1 VDRGREH
8 LAPALL
14 FYSMR
19 FILILFLLLLGVSCT
34 SNRSYPESLLLSVL
48 QQVKGNEYWRS
59 LAYVDY
65 ARFLAEKG
73 RFEECD
79 EIAAEI
85 PNYRRALAR
94 LAVPESMV
102 AAGKFEEARKTL
114 LSMGEVPRYG
124 VGPQESEIVSR
135 MVGCAEAAGCLS
147 EVVDLLLEKKI
158 KSARNYDDIR
168 VALNSEVQGVA
179 TKEAQIKDSQSR
191 AVESSK
197 SSASTGKTSDANSSS
212 KPKQVSM
219 ENALL
224 RRMAL
229 SAGSKGILIRLKG
242 LLAVNRIR
250 EAHEFLSAIFVP
262 EKSYPF
268 ANLAD
273 EALVCKLGWRCG
285 WDSQPDTT
293 LDRLKKL
300 ASKSPGGLETGYAGV
315 GEVIVFAA
323 EMQRPDIA
331 RALLTEAEEKSNQLP
346 SFLRTMA
353 VSDLA
358 CAAKLSG
365 FDDEAG
371 RLLLDVVQ
379 TSGENPNPRS
389 KALGCFWALMAALE
403 GDKPMRG
410 NWEQQIEAILK
421 DLPAQYERI
430 AAASGG
436 GE

>member
-1 VDRGREH
+1 
-8 LAPALL
+8 
-14 FYSMR
+14 MK
-19 FILILFLLLLGVSCT
+19 FILISLIILLGVSCT
-34 SNRSYPESLLLSVL
+34 NKRSGPENLLLGVL
-48 QQVKGNEYWRS
+48 PQIKGNEYWRS

-79 EIAAEI
+79 AIAAEI

-135 MVGCAEAAGCLS
+135 MIGCAEAAGCLG

-158 KSARNYDDIR
+158 KSARNYDDVR
-168 VALNSEVQGVA
+168 VALNAELQGVP
-179 TKEAQIKDSQSR
+179 TKEAQIKDNQSM
-191 AVESSK
+191 AGESSK

-212 KPKQVSM
+212 KPKQVSK

-229 SAGSKGILIRLKG
+229 SAGSRGIVIRLKG
-242 LLAVNRIR
+242 LLALNRNS
-250 EAHEFLSAIFVP
+250 EAHELLSAIFVP

-268 ANLAD
+268 ASLAD

-331 RALLTEAEEKSNQLP
+331 RALLTEAEQKSKQLP

-358 CAAKLSG
+358 RAAKLSG
-365 FDDEAG
+365 FEEEAG

-379 TSGENPNPRS
+379 TSRENPNPRS
-389 KALGCFWALMAALE
+389 KALGCFWALMAALD
-403 GDKPMRG
+403 GDEPMRG
-410 NWEQQIEAILK
+410 KWEEQIESILK

-430 AAASGG
+430 ASLSGG

>member
-1 VDRGREH
+1 
-8 LAPALL
+8 
-14 FYSMR
+14 MR
-19 FILILFLLLLGVSCT
+19 FILISFIILLGVSCT
-34 SNRSYPESLLLSVL
+34 NKRSGPENLLLGVL
-48 QQVKGNEYWRS
+48 PQIKGNEYWRS

-79 EIAAEI
+79 AIAAEI

-135 MVGCAEAAGCLS
+135 MIGCAEAAGCLG

-158 KSARNYDDIR
+158 KSAKNYDDVR
-168 VALNSEVQGVA
+168 VALKAELQADA
-179 TKEAQIKDSQSR
+179 TKGSQIKDNQSK

-197 SSASTGKTSDANSSS
+197 SSASTVKAPDLDLSS
-212 KPKQVSM
+212 KPKQISK

-229 SAGSKGILIRLKG
+229 SAGSRGIVIRLEG
-242 LLAVNRIR
+242 LLAADRIS
-250 EAHEFLSAIFVP
+250 EAHEFLSAIFMP
-262 EKSYPF
+262 EKRYPF
-268 ANLAD
+268 ASLAD
-273 EALVCKLGWRCG
+273 EALVCKIGWKCG
-285 WDSQPDTT
+285 WDSQADTT

-300 ASKSPGGLETGYAGV
+300 ASKSPGGLETGYVGV

-323 EMQRPDIA
+323 EMSRLDVA
-331 RALLTEAEEKSNQLP
+331 RELLTEAEAKSKQLP
-346 SFLRTMA
+346 SFFRTMA

-358 CAAKLSG
+358 RAAKLSG

-371 RLLLDVVQ
+371 KLLLDVVQ
-379 TSGENPNPRS
+379 CSAANPNPRS

-410 NWEQQIEAILK
+410 NWEGQIEAILK

-430 AAASGG
+430 ATASGSG
-436 GE
+436 D

>member
-1 VDRGREH
+1 
-8 LAPALL
+8 
-14 FYSMR
+14 MR
-19 FILILFLLLLGVSCT
+19 FILISFLVLLGVSCT
-34 SNRSYPESLLLSVL
+34 SKRSGPENLLLRIL
-48 QQVKGNEYWRS
+48 PQIKGNEYWRS

-65 ARFLAEKG
+65 ARFLAEEG

-79 EIAAEI
+79 KIAAEI

-102 AAGKFEEARKTL
+102 AAGKFEEARKIL
-114 LSMGEVPRYG
+114 LTMGEVPRYG

-158 KSARNYDDIR
+158 KSAKNYDDIR
-168 VALNSEVQGVA
+168 VALNAELQGVA
-179 TKEAQIKDSQSR
+179 TKEAQIKDNQTK

-197 SSASTGKTSDANSSS
+197 SSASTGKTSDTNSSS
-212 KPKQVSM
+212 QPKQISK

-229 SAGSKGILIRLKG
+229 SAGSRGIVIRLKG
-242 LLAVNRIR
+242 LLAVNRTR
-250 EAHEFLSAIFVP
+250 EAHELLSAIFLP
-262 EKSYPF
+262 AKSYPF

-285 WDSQPDTT
+285 WDTQPETT

-331 RALLTEAEEKSNQLP
+331 RALLTEAEEKSKQLP
-346 SFLRTMA
+346 SFFRTMA
-353 VSDLA
+353 IADLA
-358 CAAKLSG
+358 RAAKLSG

-371 RLLLDVVQ
+371 RLLCVVVQ

-389 KALGCFWALMAALE
+389 KALGCFWSLMAALE
-403 GDKPMRG
+403 GNKTIRG
-410 NWEQQIEAILK
+410 NWEEQIEAILK

-430 AAASGG
+430 AKRSGS

>member
-1 VDRGREH
+1 
-8 LAPALL
+8 
-14 FYSMR
+14 MR
-19 FILILFLLLLGVSCT
+19 FILIPFLILLGVSCT
-34 SNRSYPESLLLSVL
+34 SKKSGPENLLLRIL
-48 QQVKGNEYWRS
+48 PQIKGNEYWRS

-79 EIAAEI
+79 KITAAI

-114 LSMGEVPRYG
+114 LTMGEVPRYG

-135 MVGCAEAAGCLS
+135 MVGCAEAADCLS

-158 KSARNYDDIR
+158 KSAKNYDDIR
-168 VALNSEVQGVA
+168 VALNAELQGVA
-179 TKEAQIKDSQSR
+179 TKEAQIKDNRSK

-197 SSASTGKTSDANSSS
+197 SSASTGTPSDTNSSS
-212 KPKQVSM
+212 KPKQISK

-229 SAGSKGILIRLKG
+229 SAGSRGIVIRLKG
-242 LLAVNRIR
+242 LLAVNRTR
-250 EAHEFLSAIFVP
+250 EAHELLSAIFLP
-262 EKSYPF
+262 DNSYPF
-268 ANLAD
+268 ASLAD
-273 EALVCKLGWRCG
+273 EALVCKIGWRCG
-285 WDSQPDTT
+285 WDSQPETT

-323 EMQRPDIA
+323 ELQRPDIA
-331 RALLTEAEEKSNQLP
+331 RALLTEAEEKSKQLP
-346 SFLRTMA
+346 SFFQTMA
-353 VSDLA
+353 IADLA
-358 CAAKLSG
+358 RAAKLSG

-371 RLLLDVVQ
+371 RLLLVVVK

-389 KALGCFWALMAALE
+389 KALGCFWAIMAALE
-403 GDKPMRG
+403 GNKTIRG
-410 NWEQQIEAILK
+410 NWEVQIEAILK

-430 AAASGG
+430 AKRGGG

>member
-1 VDRGREH
+1 
-8 LAPALL
+8 
-14 FYSMR
+14 MR
-19 FILILFLLLLGVSCT
+19 FILISFLLLLGVSCAN
-34 SNRSYPESLLLSVL
+34 NRSYPENLLLSIL

-79 EIAAEI
+79 AIAAEI

-135 MVGCAEAAGCLS
+135 MVGCAEAAGCLI
-147 EVVDLLLEKKI
+147 EVVDLLLEKKV
-158 KSARNYDDIR
+158 KSAKNYDEVR
-168 VALNSEVQGVA
+168 AALMAELQGVA
-179 TKEAQIKDSQSR
+179 IKESQIKDNQSKT
-191 AVESSK
+191 VESTK
-197 SSASTGKTSDANSSS
+197 RSASTGTTSDANSSS
-212 KPKQVSM
+212 KPKQVSK

-229 SAGSKGILIRLKG
+229 SAGSRGVVIRLKG

-250 EAHEFLSAIFVP
+250 EAHELLSAIFLP
-262 EKSYPF
+262 GNSYPF

-273 EALVCKLGWRCG
+273 EAQVCKLGWQCG

-323 EMQRPDIA
+323 EMQRQDVA

-346 SFLRTMA
+346 TFLRTMA

-358 CAAKLSG
+358 RAAKLSG

-403 GDKPMRG
+403 GDKPIRG
-410 NWEQQIEAILK
+410 SWEGQIEAILK

>member
-1 VDRGREH
+1 
-8 LAPALL
+8 
-14 FYSMR
+14 MR
-19 FILILFLLLLGVSCT
+19 FILISFLVLLGVSCT
-34 SNRSYPESLLLSVL
+34 SKRSGPENLLLRIL
-48 QQVKGNEYWRS
+48 PQIKGNEYWRS

-65 ARFLAEKG
+65 ARFLAEEG

-79 EIAAEI
+79 KIAAEI

-102 AAGKFEEARKTL
+102 AAGNFEEARKTL

-147 EVVDLLLEKKI
+147 EVVALLLEQKI
-158 KSARNYDDIR
+158 KSAKNYDDVR
-168 VALNSEVQGVA
+168 VALNAELQGVA
-179 TKEAQIKDSQSR
+179 TKEAQLKDNQSK

-197 SSASTGKTSDANSSS
+197 RSASTGKKSDANSSS
-212 KPKQVSM
+212 QPKQISK

-229 SAGSKGILIRLKG
+229 SAGSRGIVIRLKG
-242 LLAVNRIR
+242 LLAVNRIS
-250 EAHEFLSAIFVP
+250 EAQELLSVIFLP
-262 EKSYPF
+262 DNSYPF

-285 WDSQPDTT
+285 WDSQPETT

-323 EMQRPDIA
+323 EMQRLDIA
-331 RALLTEAEEKSNQLP
+331 RALLTEAEEKSKQLP
-346 SFLRTMA
+346 SFFRTMA
-353 VSDLA
+353 IADLA
-358 CAAKLSG
+358 RAAKLSG
-365 FDDEAG
+365 LDDEAG
-371 RLLLDVVQ
+371 RLLLVVVQ

-403 GDKPMRG
+403 GNKTIRG
-410 NWEQQIEAILK
+410 NWEGQIEAILK

-430 AAASGG
+430 AKRSGG

>member
-1 VDRGREH
+1 
-8 LAPALL
+8 
-14 FYSMR
+14 MR
-19 FILILFLLLLGVSCT
+19 FILISFLLLLGVSC
-34 SNRSYPESLLLSVL
+34 SNNRSYPENLLVSIL

-79 EIAAEI
+79 AIAAEI
-85 PNYRRALAR
+85 PNYRRALVR

-114 LSMGEVPRYG
+114 LSMGEIPRYG

-135 MVGCAEAAGCLS
+135 MIGCAEAAGCLG

-158 KSARNYDDIR
+158 KSAKNYDDIR
-168 VALNSEVQGVA
+168 VALNAELQGVP
-179 TKEAQIKDSQSR
+179 TKEAQIKENQSK

-197 SSASTGKTSDANSSS
+197 SGASTGTTSDANSSS
-212 KPKQVSM
+212 KPKQVSK

-229 SAGSKGILIRLKG
+229 SAGSKGIVIRLKG
-242 LLAVNRIR
+242 LMAVNRTS
-250 EAHEFLSAIFVP
+250 EAHELLSVIFMP
-262 EKSYPF
+262 DNRYPF

-285 WDSQPDTT
+285 WDTQPDTT

-331 RALLTEAEEKSNQLP
+331 RALLTEAEEKSKQLP
-346 SFLRTMA
+346 SFFRTMA
-353 VSDLA
+353 ISDLA
-358 CAAKLSG
+358 RAAKLSG
-365 FDDEAG
+365 FEEEAG
-371 RLLLDVVQ
+371 RLLFDVVQ
-379 TSGENPNPRS
+379 TSGEEPNPRS
-389 KALGCFWALMAALE
+389 KALGCFWALMAALK
-403 GDKPMRG
+403 GDKTIRG
-410 NWEQQIEAILK
+410 NWEDQIKAILK

-430 AAASGG
+430 ASLSGG

>member
-1 VDRGREH
+1 
-8 LAPALL
+8 
-14 FYSMR
+14 MR
-19 FILILFLLLLGVSCT
+19 FILISFLVLLGVSCT
-34 SNRSYPESLLLSVL
+34 SKKSGPENLLLRIL
-48 QQVKGNEYWRS
+48 PQIKGNEYWRS

-65 ARFLAEKG
+65 ASFLAEEG

-79 EIAAEI
+79 KIAAEI

-102 AAGKFEEARKTL
+102 AAGKFKEARNTL

-135 MVGCAEAAGCLS
+135 LVGCAEAAGCLS

-158 KSARNYDDIR
+158 KSAKNYDDIR
-168 VALNSEVQGVA
+168 VALNAQLQGVA
-179 TKEAQIKDSQSR
+179 TKEAQIKDNQSK

-197 SSASTGKTSDANSSS
+197 SSASTGKTSDTNSAS
-212 KPKQVSM
+212 KPKQISM

-229 SAGSKGILIRLKG
+229 SAGSRGIVIRLKG
-242 LLAVNRIR
+242 LMAVNRTR
-250 EAHEFLSAIFVP
+250 EAHELLSAIFLP
-262 EKSYPF
+262 DISYPF

-285 WDSQPDTT
+285 WDSQPETT

-323 EMQRPDIA
+323 ELQRPDIA
-331 RALLTEAEEKSNQLP
+331 RALLTEAEEKSKQLP
-346 SFLRTMA
+346 SFFRTMA
-353 VSDLA
+353 IADLA
-358 CAAKLSG
+358 RAAKLSG

-371 RLLLDVVQ
+371 RLLLVVVQ

-403 GDKPMRG
+403 GKITIRG
-410 NWEQQIEAILK
+410 NWEVQIEAILK

-430 AAASGG
+430 AKRSGG

>member
-1 VDRGREH
+1 VSCTNKRSGPEN
-8 LAPALL
+8 
-14 FYSMR
+14 
-19 FILILFLLLLGVSCT
+19 LLLGVL
-34 SNRSYPESLLLSVL
+34 P
-48 QQVKGNEYWRS
+48 QIKGNEYWRS

-65 ARFLAEKG
+65 AHFLAEKG

-79 EIAAEI
+79 AIAAEI

-114 LSMGEVPRYG
+114 LSMGVVPRYG

-135 MVGCAEAAGCLS
+135 MIGCAEAAGCLG

-158 KSARNYDDIR
+158 KSAKNYDDIR
-168 VALNSEVQGVA
+168 VALNAELQGVP
-179 TKEAQIKDSQSR
+179 TKEAQIKDNQSK

-197 SSASTGKTSDANSSS
+197 SGASTGKTSDANSSS
-212 KPKQVSM
+212 KPKQVSK

-229 SAGSKGILIRLKG
+229 SAGSRGIVIRLKG
-242 LLAVNRIR
+242 LLALNRNS
-250 EAHEFLSAIFVP
+250 EAHELLSAIFVP

-268 ANLAD
+268 ASLAD

-331 RALLTEAEEKSNQLP
+331 RALLREAEQKSKQLP

-353 VSDLA
+353 ISDLA
-358 CAAKLSG
+358 RAAKLSG
-365 FDDEAG
+365 FEEEAG

-379 TSGENPNPRS
+379 TSRENPNPRS
-389 KALGCFWALMAALE
+389 KALGCFWALMAALD
-403 GDKPMRG
+403 GDELMRG
-410 NWEQQIEAILK
+410 KWEEQIESILK

-430 AAASGG
+430 ASLSGG